1 MTSLVAQCSRA
12 PCTIRRMPPLTT
24 KQVIKGF
31 PPAIREVPED
41 PAAWLAWRKKVLAFR
56 ELCHRQAD
64 EDPEK
69 RAALIKLAGESPA
82 FFMAVFGVIHEP
94 RNIVDMDLDAD

>member
-1 MTSLVAQCSRA
+1 MTQI
-12 PCTIRRMPPLTT
+12 IR
-24 KQVIKGF
+24 GF
-31 PPAIREVPED
+31 PPAIREVPEE

-69 RAALIKLAGESPA
+69 RAALIKLAGE
-82 FFMAVFGVIHEP
+82 
-94 RNIVDMDLDAD
+94 